1 MKKRLA
7 LLMLVSLLVFS
18 TAACNKKVKAD
29 DSENKPPEQQEK
41 VVDKGQ
47 DKEEELIYVLYL
59 RHKDLPFIFS
69 DAYTIGSKDPRL
81 EGKSLELFVLEEL
94 IKQQRTEDLINP
106 IPANT
111 KVISVSKQGSKLTVD
126 LSKEF
131 QLNMTGTQEDV
142 NIAVAVLVNTLTA
155 LPDIE
160 TVTILVEGSQVTN
173 LRGVDISGEFE
184 FTMEY
189 HADK

>member
-1 MKKRLA
+1 MKKRL
-7 LLMLVSLLVFS
+7 SLLVLVILIVFS

-29 DSENKPPEQQEK
+29 DSENKPPEQQEE
-41 VVDKGQ
+41 VVDESKNQ
-47 DKEEELIYVLYL
+47 EEDLVYVLYL

-69 DAYTIGSKDPRL
+69 DAYTISSKDPRL
-81 EGKSLELFVLEEL
+81 EGKGLELFVLEEL
-94 IKQQRTEDLINP
+94 IKQQRTADLINP
-106 IPANT
+106 IPADT
-111 KVISVSKQGSKLTVD
+111 KILSISMQGNKLTVD

-142 NIAVAVLVNTLTA
+142 NVAIAVLVNTLTT

-160 TVTILVEGSQVTN
+160 AVTILVEGSQVTN
-173 LRGVDISGEFE
+173 LRGVDISGEYE
-184 FTMEY
+184 FIMEY